1 MRKER
6 PLIDVTSLFSAVEEQ
21 PRCST
26 ASPPP
31 AATNPFQAPDYEEDE
46 AFLFEDVDG
55 MAAGLHAG
63 RPEAA

>member
-1 MRKER
+1 M
-6 PLIDVTSLFSAVEEQ
+6 TSLFSAVEEQ

-26 ASPPP
+26 VSPPP

-46 AFLFEDVDG
+46 AFPFEDVDG